1 MAEIER
7 GLQWWVRYALVPVLG
22 SGGLAAAVVA
32 YINRPAAAPPAPAA
46 NAATPAA
53 ATTTAATTPV
63 AEPSAGSLKLVSRP
77 VPEVEAASAAPA
89 PASGCGLAGGRTA
102 WRARYFHQADPGTW
116 HVFVKSLGPN
126 ATRAEADR
134 TVEGFRDRFP
144 DLGFLPMATA
154 EISHGRAAY
163 AVVMARG
170 LESQGEAARVA
181 ELARDCGVA
190 PDAYFKREP

>member
-32 YINRPAAAPPAPAA
+32 YINRPAAAHQ
-46 NAATPAA
+46 T
-53 ATTTAATTPV
+53 
-63 AEPSAGSLKLVSRP
+63 
-77 VPEVEAASAAPA
+77 VEA
-89 PASGCGLAGGRTA
+89 
-102 WRARYFHQADPGTW
+102 
-116 HVFVKSLGPN
+116 
-126 ATRAEADR
+126 
-134 TVEGFRDRFP
+134 FRDRFP
-144 DLGFLPMATA
+144 DLGFLPMSTA
-154 EISHGRAAY
+154 EISNGRAAY

-181 ELARDCGVA
+181 RLARECGVA

>member
-1 MAEIER
+1 M
-7 GLQWWVRYALVPVLG
+7 
-22 SGGLAAAVVA
+22 
-32 YINRPAAAPPAPAA
+32 
-46 NAATPAA
+46 
-53 ATTTAATTPV
+53 
-63 AEPSAGSLKLVSRP
+63 
-77 VPEVEAASAAPA
+77 
-89 PASGCGLAGGRTA
+89 
-102 WRARYFHQADPGTW
+102 
-116 HVFVKSLGPN
+116 FVKSLGPN